1 MIYVI
6 FMGNMQQE
14 KRHQKTQVLTHDF
27 EKNEKKHHKK
37 NKSWPKNK
45 TPEKNIKN
53 KTLAKRNTRKK
64 KL

>member
-27 EKNEKKHHKK
+27 EKNK
-37 NKSWPKNK
+37 
-45 TPEKNIKN
+45 
-53 KTLAKRNTRKK
+53 KK
-64 KL
+64 KLKKIKVGQKTKHQKKT

>member
-37 NKSWPKNK
+37 NKSWPKK
-45 TPEKNIKN
+45 Q
-53 KTLAKRNTRKK
+53 NTRKK
-64 KL
+64 HKK